1 MMQKKFDCV
10 KMMRDIRKKVS
21 KEMENFSTQEK
32 IRYLDIE
39 MDRFKKENRSKS
51 RNLHQP

>member
-1 MMQKKFDCV
+1 MTQKKFDCV
-10 KMMRDIRKKVS
+10 KMMRDIRKKLS

-39 MDRFKKENRSKS
+39 MDRFKKDSRSKS
-51 RNLHQP
+51 RHFHQQ